1 MYIINIMILVYDMV
15 SLHFYG
21 RLRKNAVLLEYG
33 PMFLKFKLYCN
44 HTYTHKSCIG
54 STSFK
59 VESQNQSSSP
69 GRCCWQGFPPWSTA
83 GHSWTQR
90 RTLLRTSS
98 ELGPSA

>member
-15 SLHFYG
+15 SLHVYG

-44 HTYTHKSCIG
+44 HTHTHKSCIG

-69 GRCCWQGFPPWSTA
+69 W
-83 GHSWTQR
+83 
-90 RTLLRTSS
+90 
-98 ELGPSA
+98 